1 MSDNLKELIELGK
14 PYLKQ
19 YLIDSGVV
27 FTTKGSTE
35 FFRCIN
41 PEHDDRNPSSSILDG
56 GSVFHCFSC
65 GISNNIY
72 GAVHYLENKPLYGA
86 GFIKDNLSYIL
97 EKYSIEHEPLEVPEE
112 ILTKYK
118 YEVLYEV
125 ASKLL
130 TEVDRN
136 SGKLIHSD
144 PKPARSRSW
153 EEPICRTLGIG
164 CVKDFEKF
172 IQHIE
177 KLTALPK
184 NSILSMGI
192 NNRLFGPELLT
203 FTVKDEHGIVR
214 GFASRYINWKE
225 DSNMPKYV
233 NTSLEENPYYRKDHL
248 LFGMN
253 NIRKLKDMRLDIYE
267 GYGSTVT
274 ANQAGYKNCCSIGGT
289 ALTEHHIEII
299 RNLGFKYINLVLDA
313 DETGMSK
320 MDRYIDR
327 FSGNSGLEVTIMYL
341 PISEEDKKVS
351 GQNDPDFFIKK
362 YGIDAYRSIKP
373 IDMFEHML
381 EKSQKF
387 DSSDPAALG
396 FCKKMVPLIIN
407 QADML
412 KRGKMVNAL
421 AAHTCVDKEDIK
433 AEIMR
438 LERSDMKNLKEDLNR
453 KIRSVSN
460 PDQMQDI
467 LSSALTN
474 LEESVN
480 TKKDR
485 YLISVTES
493 LDTLEDIFQEINTV
507 KEGIHGWVTGYQALD
522 SLLDGIP
529 KPGTTG
535 GRAIGFAGPPQHG
548 KQISDDTPVLTT
560 EGWKNHGDLKVGDYV
575 FGRQGT
581 PTKVTAVW
589 PKNTQNCLVTFD
601 NGEQIHCHENHEW
614 VVFDSSLR
622 GGRDGKNK
630 KDKGERIRETKYF
643 EKVSLTKT
651 KKKRHRFSVDPEC
664 TIHFTD
670 KELPLH
676 PYILGAWLGDG
687 RAIASD
693 ISHSKEDTQHIQKI
707 EQLGL
712 KVTNSWEHKTTR
724 VVYSSFKGLIKTI
737 KAMKLYANKHIPEIY
752 LRSSV
757 TQRLELLAGLID
769 ADGSLHTKTDR
780 LTFSNCNKRLID
792 QVAELVRSLGA
803 HPSICSYEPAKGGTV
818 VGKIIQ
824 GKQIQYQV
832 SFNLPHKLPAALPR
846 KQNKGTYTNRR
857 KQSIVKVERTTEKI
871 GNCIT
876 VNGGVYLVG
885 RKLIPTHNSA
895 AMLNIALNVALNNKD
910 ACILYWAIDDH
921 RKAITYRLISM
932 LSEVPMKKVLNTIKR
947 TEEENMA
954 ISEAQDI
961 IRTLTSEKKLVF
973 KDDRFGRSKLKAETW
988 IKDAQETTGSQIL
1001 FCVDSLHNIQ
1011 GTEGQEA
1018 RMKIVSNSSW
1028 LKSLIASVPCT
1039 VLATIE
1045 MVKNKQKGIKP
1056 TLQEISE
1063 SGKIEFDFDT
1073 LCVVW
1078 NEAQGNY
1085 TDVGCVNA
1093 RWGGPGNW
1101 KPVIELDFQKNKAG
1115 SGEKGSIY
1123 VKYDTETTKILT
1135 CSKYFNQVAAD
1146 VITKEMHGSAGIYTI
1161 SSSKTPD
1168 EIRFEEDKDDPD
1180 AMNYLKI

>member
-19 YLIDSGVV
+19 YLLDSGIT
-27 FTTKGSTE
+27 FMKKGSTE
-35 FFRCIN
+35 FFKCIN
-41 PEHDDRNPSSSILDG
+41 PEHEDRNPSCSIMDDG
-56 GSVFHCFSC
+56 KVFHCFSC
-65 GISNNIY
+65 GVSNNIY
-72 GAVHYLENKPLYGA
+72 GAVHFLENKPLYGA
-86 GFIKDNLSYIL
+86 GFIKDNLSYVL
-97 EKYSIEHEPLEVPEE
+97 SRYDIEHEPLDVPEE
-112 ILTKYK
+112 VLTRYK
-118 YEVLYEV
+118 YEILYET

-136 SGKLIHSD
+136 TGKLIHSD
-144 PKPARSRSW
+144 PKPARDRSW

-184 NSILSMGI
+184 NSILSMGV

-203 FTVKDEHGIVR
+203 FTVRDEQNIVR
-214 GFASRYINWKE
+214 GFASRFINWKE
-225 DSNMPKYV
+225 DSNVPKYV

-289 ALTEHHIEII
+289 ALTEHHIEVI

-341 PISEEDKKVS
+341 PITEEDKKVP
-351 GQNDPDFFIKK
+351 GQNDPDFFIKN
-362 YGIDAYRSIKP
+362 YGIDAYRAIKP

-387 DSSDPAALG
+387 DSSDLAAIG

-407 QADML
+407 QADMI

-421 AAHTCVDKEDIK
+421 ATHTCVDKEDIK

-453 KIRSVSN
+453 KMRNVTN

-467 LSSALTN
+467 LTSALTN
-474 LEESVN
+474 LEENVN

-507 KEGIHGWVTGYQALD
+507 KEGIHGWITGYQALD
-522 SLLDGIP
+522 GLLDGIP

-548 KQISDDTPVLTT
+548 K
-560 EGWKNHGDLKVGDYV
+560 
-575 FGRQGT
+575 
-581 PTKVTAVW
+581 
-589 PKNTQNCLVTFD
+589 
-601 NGEQIHCHENHEW
+601 
-614 VVFDSSLR
+614 
-622 GGRDGKNK
+622 
-630 KDKGERIRETKYF
+630 
-643 EKVSLTKT
+643 
-651 KKKRHRFSVDPEC
+651 
-664 TIHFTD
+664 
-670 KELPLH
+670 
-676 PYILGAWLGDG
+676 
-687 RAIASD
+687 
-693 ISHSKEDTQHIQKI
+693 
-707 EQLGL
+707 
-712 KVTNSWEHKTTR
+712 
-724 VVYSSFKGLIKTI
+724 
-737 KAMKLYANKHIPEIY
+737 
-752 LRSSV
+752 
-757 TQRLELLAGLID
+757 
-769 ADGSLHTKTDR
+769 
-780 LTFSNCNKRLID
+780 
-792 QVAELVRSLGA
+792 
-803 HPSICSYEPAKGGTV
+803 
-818 VGKIIQ
+818 
-824 GKQIQYQV
+824 
-832 SFNLPHKLPAALPR
+832 
-846 KQNKGTYTNRR
+846 
-857 KQSIVKVERTTEKI
+857 
-871 GNCIT
+871 
-876 VNGGVYLVG
+876 
-885 RKLIPTHNSA
+885 SA

-947 TEEENMA
+947 TEEENKA
-954 ISEAQDI
+954 ISDAQDI

-988 IKDAQETTGSQIL
+988 IKDAQEATGNQIL

-1093 RWGGPGNW
+1093 RWGSPGNW

-1115 SGEKGSIY
+1115 SGEKGSVY
-1123 VKYDTETTKILT
+1123 AKYDTETTKILT

-1146 VITKEMHGSAGIYTI
+1146 VITKEMHGAAGIYTI
-1161 SSSKTPD
+1161 SSSKTED
-1168 EIRFEEDKDDPD
+1168 EIRLEEDREDAIASSLIKD
-1180 AMNYLKI
+1180 